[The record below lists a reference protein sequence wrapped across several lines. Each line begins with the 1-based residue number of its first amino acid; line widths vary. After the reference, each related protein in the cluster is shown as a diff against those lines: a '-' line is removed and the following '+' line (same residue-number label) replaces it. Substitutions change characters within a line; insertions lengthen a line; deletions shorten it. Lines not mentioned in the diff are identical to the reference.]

1 MLPFNI
7 ASYALLAQ
15 IIGEMTNMIPKGIIG
30 DLSNVHIYEPHLD
43 AVKEQLSRDVDKYD
57 KCKLETHPEFEI
69 ATNAFNQNVLTLDE
83 YLAELRINMFKLKGY
98 ESYPRIPAEMLA
110 YNN

>member
-15 IIGEMTNMIPKGIIG
+15 IIGKMTNMIPKGIIG

-43 AVKEQLSRDVDKYD
+43 AVKEQLSRDVNKYD
-57 KCKLETHPEFEI
+57 KCESKCYLKNWNGDLDKDI
-69 ATNAFNQNVLTLDE
+69 LNVLKIEDFQL
-83 YLAELRINMFKLKGY
+83 INYK
-98 ESYPRIPAEMLA
+98 SYPRIPAEMLA
-110 YNN
+110 YSN